1 MFKRKPVFRKTAYA
15 KSKRVWKC
23 SVQGFQAFKS
33 LPVKVA
39 AKTGTAESKA
49 KVSGKIVTGLNGF
62 MISFAPADDPQIAVC
77 VAIENLNSGSA
88 TASLVA
94 EIYKAYFETDGGSV
108 NTAQGYGSLLG

>member
-1 MFKRKPVFRKTAYA
+1 MLGARLP
-15 KSKRVWKC
+15 
-23 SVQGFQAFKS
+23 AFKS

-94 EIYKAYFETDGGSV
+94 EIYKAYLRPTAAASIPRKATARCSAEEGYSDG
-108 NTAQGYGSLLG
+108 

>member
-1 MFKRKPVFRKTAYA
+1 MGMLGARLP
-15 KSKRVWKC
+15 
-23 SVQGFQAFKS
+23 AFKS

>member
-1 MFKRKPVFRKTAYA
+1 MLGARL
-15 KSKRVWKC
+15 S
-23 SVQGFQAFKS
+23 AFKG